1 MDNELFLPILLVSA
15 PFLLGILSFPII
27 IIGGLVKFLIKGY
40 IDI

>member
-1 MDNELFLPILLVSA
+1 MENEFLVPILIISA

>member
-1 MDNELFLPILLVSA
+1 MDNEFLVPILIISA